1 MEGGLMTAVTPRPA
15 LSALL
20 GVTETGST
28 PGGQT
33 GSWRDRLIAQAAEL
47 TRAGGWQAITMARLA
62 DRVGVSR
69 QTVYNEIGS
78 KRQLAEAMI
87 MHELEVFLR
96 AVDAAFEEQPESLTD
111 AIREAATRVL
121 EMAAKNPLLHA
132 VLSASHGAESA
143 LLPLLTTQVEP
154 LIEAAHGLVRRHL
167 DTYDHGLDQDRID
180 PLVDMV
186 IRLVLSHVTAPSTSP
201 RETADNIAW
210 IADRVLRSSSSAPE
224 NA

>member
-1 MEGGLMTAVTPRPA
+1 MSAVTPRPG

-20 GVTETGST
+20 GTGETGSA
-28 PGGQT
+28 PSAPPS
-33 GSWRDRLIAQAAEL
+33 SWRERLVAQAAEL
-47 TRAGGWQAITMARLA
+47 TRAGGWQAITMAKLA

-96 AVDAAFEEQPESLTD
+96 AVDAAFDENPDDLVEAL
-111 AIREAATRVL
+111 RVAATRVL
-121 EMAAKNPLLHA
+121 EMARTNPLLHA
-132 VLSASHGAESA
+132 VLSASHGAEST
-143 LLPLLTTQVEP
+143 LLPLLTTQAEP

-167 DTYDHGLDQDRID
+167 EHYDHGLEEELID

-186 IRLVLSHVTAPSTSP
+186 IRVLLSHVTTPSGSP
-201 RETADNIAW
+201 GETADKIAW
-210 IADRVLRSSSSAPE
+210 IAARVLRQP
-224 NA
+224 

>member
-1 MEGGLMTAVTPRPA
+1 MAAVTPRAA

-20 GVTETGST
+20 GVSETGS
-28 PGGQT
+28 PPS
-33 GSWRDRLIAQAAEL
+33 SWRERLIEQAAEL
-47 TRAGGWQAITMARLA
+47 TRAGGWQAITMAKLA

-78 KRQLAEAMI
+78 KRQLAEAMV

-96 AVDAAFEEQPESLTD
+96 AVDAAFEENPDDLVEAL
-111 AIREAATRVL
+111 RVAATRVL
-121 EMAAKNPLLHA
+121 EMAQTNPLLHA
-132 VLSASHGAESA
+132 VLSASHGAEST
-143 LLPLLTTQVEP
+143 LLPLLTTQAEP

-167 DTYDHGLDQDRID
+167 DGYDHGLEEELVD

-186 IRLVLSHVTAPSTSP
+186 IRVLLSHVTTPSGSP
-201 RETADNIAW
+201 RETADKIAW
-210 IADRVLRSSSSAPE
+210 IAARVLRQPSVPNP

>member
-1 MEGGLMTAVTPRPA
+1 MTPVTPRPA
-15 LSALL
+15 LTALL
-20 GVTETGST
+20 GLDET
-28 PGGQT
+28 T
-33 GSWRDRLIAQAAEL
+33 GASSSWRERLLEEAAEL
-47 TRAGGWQAITMARLA
+47 TRAGGWQAITMAKLA

-96 AVDAAFEEQPESLTD
+96 AVDAAFEAHPDDLVE
-111 AIREAATRVL
+111 AIREAAYRVL
-121 EMAAKNPLLHA
+121 EMARTNPLLHA
-132 VLSASHGAESA
+132 VLSASHGAESS
-143 LLPLLTTQVEP
+143 LLPLLTTQAEP

-167 DTYDHGLDQDRID
+167 DTYGHGLEAARID

-210 IADRVLRSSSSAPE
+210 ISARVLSPALG
-224 NA
+224 

>member
-1 MEGGLMTAVTPRPA
+1 MAPVNPRPA

-20 GVTETGST
+20 GAEAG
-28 PGGQT
+28 GGQPS
-33 GSWRDRLIAQAAEL
+33 SWRDRLIAQAAEL
-47 TRAGGWQAITMARLA
+47 TRAGGWQAITMAKLA

-87 MHELEVFLR
+87 MHELEVFLQ
-96 AVDAAFEEQPESLTD
+96 AVDAAFEENPDDLTA
-111 AIREAATRVL
+111 AIREAARRVL
-121 EMAAKNPLLHA
+121 EMARRNPLLHA

-167 DTYDHGLDQDRID
+167 DTYDHGLEEDRID
-180 PLVDMV
+180 PMVDMV

-201 RETADNIAW
+201 DETADNIAW
-210 IADRVLRSSSSAPE
+210 IADRVLTAGAVRA
-224 NA
+224 

>member
-1 MEGGLMTAVTPRPA
+1 MAEVTPRPA

-20 GVTETGST
+20 GIETGGGPSSG
-28 PGGQT
+28 PGR
-33 GSWRDRLIAQAAEL
+33 SWRDRLIAQAAEL
-47 TRAGGWQAITMARLA
+47 TRSGGWQAITMAKLA

-87 MHELEVFLR
+87 MHELEVFLQ
-96 AVDAAFEEQPESLTD
+96 AVDAAFEEHPESLST
-111 AIREAATRVL
+111 AIRAAATRVL
-121 EMAAKNPLLHA
+121 EMARRNPLLHA
-132 VLSASHGAESA
+132 VLSASHGAEST

-154 LIEAAHGLVRRHL
+154 LLEAAHGLVRRHL
-167 DTYDHGLDQDRID
+167 DTYDHGLDEDRID

-201 RETADNIAW
+201 AETAENIAW
-210 IADRVLRSSSSAPE
+210 IAERVLGERLNP
-224 NA
+224 

>member
-1 MEGGLMTAVTPRPA
+1 MAPVTPRPA

-20 GVTETGST
+20 GVEEAAGSPT
-28 PGGQT
+28 QAQPS
-33 GSWRDRLIAQAAEL
+33 SWRERLVAQAADL
-47 TRAGGWQAITMARLA
+47 TRSGGWAAITMAKLA

-87 MHELEVFLR
+87 MHELEVFLQ
-96 AVDAAFEEQPESLTD
+96 AVDAAFEENPDDLGE
-111 AIREAATRVL
+111 AIREAAARVL
-121 EMAAKNPLLHA
+121 EMAAANPLLHA
-132 VLSASHGAESA
+132 VLSASHGAESD

-167 DTYDHGLDQDRID
+167 DTYDHGLDEDRID
-180 PLVDMV
+180 PMVDMV

-210 IADRVLRSSSSAPE
+210 IAERVLRPS
-224 NA
+224 

>member
-1 MEGGLMTAVTPRPA
+1 MTAVTPRPG

-20 GVTETGST
+20 GMPERPAGVQPNT
-28 PGGQT
+28 
-33 GSWRDRLIAQAAEL
+33 WRDRLVAQAAEL
-47 TRAGGWQAITMARLA
+47 TRAGGWQAITMAKLA

-96 AVDAAFEEQPESLTD
+96 AVDAAFEEHPDDLVEAL
-111 AIREAATRVL
+111 REAATRVL
-121 EMAAKNPLLHA
+121 EMARTNPLLHA

-143 LLPLLTTQVEP
+143 LLPLLTTQAEP

-167 DTYDHGLDQDRID
+167 DNYDHGLDDDLVD

-186 IRLVLSHVTAPSTSP
+186 IRVLLSHVTTPSGSP
-201 RETADNIAW
+201 RETADKIAW
-210 IADRVLRSSSSAPE
+210 IAARVLSPGS
-224 NA
+224 

>member
-1 MEGGLMTAVTPRPA
+1 MSPVTPRPA

-20 GVTETGST
+20 GVGES
-28 PGGQT
+28 GGT
-33 GSWRDRLIAQAAEL
+33 SSNWRERLLEQAAEL

-96 AVDAAFEEQPESLTD
+96 AVDAAFEEHPDDLVE
-111 AIREAATRVL
+111 AIREAAARVL
-121 EMAAKNPLLHA
+121 EMAGTNPLLHA
-132 VLSASHGAESA
+132 VLSASHGAESS

-167 DTYDHGLDQDRID
+167 DTYDHGLDEHRVD
-180 PLVDMV
+180 PMVDMV

-210 IADRVLRSSSSAPE
+210 IAARVLRPS
-224 NA
+224 

>member
-1 MEGGLMTAVTPRPA
+1 MTAVNPRPA

-20 GVTETGST
+20 GADETAGHSS
-28 PGGQT
+28 
-33 GSWRDRLIAQAAEL
+33 SWRDRLVAQAAEL
-47 TRAGGWQAITMARLA
+47 TRSGGWQAITMAKLA

-87 MHELEVFLR
+87 MHELEVFLQ
-96 AVDAAFEEQPESLTD
+96 AVDAAFEDNPGSLTD

-121 EMAAKNPLLHA
+121 EMARTNPLLHA

-167 DTYDHGLDQDRID
+167 DSYDHGLDEDRID

-201 RETADNIAW
+201 EETADNIAW
-210 IADRVLRSSSSAPE
+210 IAARVLGRPSGSSAE
-224 NA
+224 VAARATT

>member
-1 MEGGLMTAVTPRPA
+1 MSTVTPRPA

-20 GVTETGST
+20 GVDDTGN
-28 PGGQT
+28 PPQGG
-33 GSWRDRLIAQAAEL
+33 WRARLITQAAEL
-47 TRAGGWQAITMARLA
+47 TRAGGWQAITMAKLA
-62 DRVGVSR
+62 DKVGVSR

-96 AVDAAFEEQPESLTD
+96 GVDAAFEEHPDDLVD
-111 AIREAATRVL
+111 AIRAAATGVL
-121 EMAAKNPLLHA
+121 ETARTNPLLHA

-167 DTYDHGLDQDRID
+167 DTYDHGLDPDRVD

-201 RETADNIAW
+201 AETADNIAW
-210 IADRVLRSSSSAPE
+210 ISARVLAAGS
-224 NA
+224 

>member
-1 MEGGLMTAVTPRPA
+1 MTAVTPRPA

-20 GVTETGST
+20 GVGETG
-28 PGGQT
+28 GGQPQPS
-33 GSWRDRLIAQAAEL
+33 SWRERLVAQAAEL
-47 TRAGGWQAITMARLA
+47 TRAGGWQAITMAKLA

-87 MHELEVFLR
+87 MHELEVFLQ
-96 AVDAAFEEQPESLTD
+96 AVDAAFEENPESLVD

-121 EMAAKNPLLHA
+121 EMARTNPLLHA

-167 DTYDHGLDQDRID
+167 DTYDHGLDEDRID

-186 IRLVLSHVTAPSTSP
+186 IRLVLSHVTAPGPASP
-201 RETADNIAW
+201 ATTADNIAW
-210 IADRVLRSSSSAPE
+210 IAARVLRAEVPAS
-224 NA
+224 

>member
-1 MEGGLMTAVTPRPA
+1 MSAVTPRPG

-20 GVTETGST
+20 GLDDA
-28 PGGQT
+28 GG
-33 GSWRDRLIAQAAEL
+33 GPSAPVSGWRDRLVAQAAEL
-47 TRAGGWQAITMARLA
+47 TRAGGWQAITMAKLA

-87 MHELEVFLR
+87 MHELEVFLQ
-96 AVDAAFEEQPESLTD
+96 AVDAAFEENPDDLPG
-111 AIREAATRVL
+111 AIREAARRVL
-121 EMAAKNPLLHA
+121 EMARRNPLLHA

-167 DTYDHGLDQDRID
+167 DTYDHGLDEDRVD
-180 PLVDMV
+180 PMVDMV
-186 IRLVLSHVTAPSTSP
+186 IRLVLSHVTSPSTSP
-201 RETADNIAW
+201 TETADNIAW
-210 IADRVLRSSSSAPE
+210 IAEQVLRPS
-224 NA
+224 

>member
-1 MEGGLMTAVTPRPA
+1 MSPVTPRPA
-15 LSALL
+15 SLVGRAD
-20 GVTETGST
+20 
-28 PGGQT
+28 PGG
-33 GSWRDRLIAQAAEL
+33 AAAEQPTGWRERLLATAADL
-47 TRAGGWQAITMARLA
+47 TRSGGWQAITMAKLA

-78 KRQLAEAMI
+78 KRHLAEAMI

-96 AVDAAFEEQPESLTD
+96 AVDAAFEAHPDDLVA
-111 AIREAATRVL
+111 AIREASARVL
-121 EMAAKNPLLHA
+121 EMARTNPLLHA
-132 VLSASHGAESA
+132 VLSASHGAEST

-167 DTYDHGLDQDRID
+167 DTYDHRLDADRID

-186 IRLVLSHVTAPSTSP
+186 IRLVLSHVTAPSTPP

-210 IADRVLRSSSSAPE
+210 IAQRVLR
-224 NA
+224 

>member
-1 MEGGLMTAVTPRPA
+1 MTAVTPRPA

-20 GVTETGST
+20 GVEETSL
-28 PGGQT
+28 QQS
-33 GSWRDRLIAQAAEL
+33 SWRSRLIAQAAEL
-47 TRAGGWQAITMARLA
+47 TRAGGWQAITMAKLA

-87 MHELEVFLR
+87 MHELEVFLQ
-96 AVDAAFEEQPESLTD
+96 AVEAAFEENPDDLVA
-111 AIREAATRVL
+111 AIREAAARVL
-121 EMAAKNPLLHA
+121 EMARTNPLLHA

-167 DTYDHGLDQDRID
+167 DGYDHGLDEDRID

-186 IRLVLSHVTAPSTSP
+186 IRLVLSHVTAPGATSP

-210 IADRVLRSSSSAPE
+210 IAARVLA
-224 NA
+224 AHQVV

>member
-1 MEGGLMTAVTPRPA
+1 MAPVTPRPA

-20 GVTETGST
+20 GVEEAAGSPT
-28 PGGQT
+28 QAQPS
-33 GSWRDRLIAQAAEL
+33 SWRERLVAQAADL
-47 TRAGGWQAITMARLA
+47 TRSGGWAAITMAKLA

-96 AVDAAFEEQPESLTD
+96 AVDAAFEENPDDLGE
-111 AIREAATRVL
+111 AIREAAARVL
-121 EMAAKNPLLHA
+121 EMAAANPLLHA
-132 VLSASHGAESA
+132 VLSASHGAESD

-167 DTYDHGLDQDRID
+167 DTYDHGLDPDRID

-210 IADRVLRSSSSAPE
+210 IAKRVLLRR
-224 NA
+224 

>member
-1 MEGGLMTAVTPRPA
+1 MTAVTPRPA

-20 GVTETGST
+20 GTGEA
-28 PGGQT
+28 GGSSAAQT
-33 GSWRDRLIAQAAEL
+33 GSWRERLIAQAAEL
-47 TRAGGWQAITMARLA
+47 TRAGGWQAITMAKLA

-78 KRQLAEAMI
+78 KRQLAEAMV

-96 AVDAAFEEQPESLTD
+96 AVDAAFEEHPEDLVE
-111 AIREAATRVL
+111 ALREAATRVL
-121 EMAAKNPLLHA
+121 EMARTNPLLHA

-143 LLPLLTTQVEP
+143 LLPLLTTQAEP

-167 DTYDHGLDQDRID
+167 DTYDHGLDEALID

-186 IRLVLSHVTAPSTSP
+186 IRVLLSHVTSPSGSP
-201 RETADNIAW
+201 RETADDIAW
-210 IADRVLRSSSSAPE
+210 IAARVMRRD
-224 NA
+224 

>member
-1 MEGGLMTAVTPRPA
+1 
-15 LSALL
+15 
-20 GVTETGST
+20 
-28 PGGQT
+28 
-33 GSWRDRLIAQAAEL
+33 
-47 TRAGGWQAITMARLA
+47 
-62 DRVGVSR
+62 
-69 QTVYNEIGS
+69 
-78 KRQLAEAMI
+78 MI

-96 AVDAAFEEQPESLTD
+96 AVDAAFEEHPESLTD

-210 IADRVLRSSSSAPE
+210 IAARVLRR
-224 NA
+224 

>member
-1 MEGGLMTAVTPRPA
+1 MTAVTPRPA

-20 GVTETGST
+20 GSGEN
-28 PGGQT
+28 GGAGN
-33 GSWRDRLIAQAAEL
+33 GSWRARLVAQAAEL
-47 TRAGGWQAITMARLA
+47 TRAGGWQAITMAKLA
-62 DRVGVSR
+62 DKVGVSR

-96 AVDAAFEEQPESLTD
+96 AVDAAFEDNPDDLVEAL
-111 AIREAATRVL
+111 REAATQVL
-121 EMAAKNPLLHA
+121 EMARTNPLLHA

-154 LIEAAHGLVRRHL
+154 LLDAAHGLVRRHL
-167 DTYDHGLDQDRID
+167 DTYDHGLDEDRID

-201 RETADNIAW
+201 QETADNIAW
-210 IADRVLRSSSSAPE
+210 IADRVLHAG
-224 NA
+224 

>member
-1 MEGGLMTAVTPRPA
+1 MTAVTPRPA

-20 GVTETGST
+20 GVEEKA
-28 PGGQT
+28 GQQS
-33 GSWRDRLIAQAAEL
+33 SWRSRLIAQAAEL
-47 TRAGGWQAITMARLA
+47 TRSGGWQAITMAKLA

-87 MHELEVFLR
+87 MHELEVFLQ
-96 AVDAAFEEQPESLTD
+96 AVEAAFEENPDDLVA
-111 AIREAATRVL
+111 AIREAASRVL
-121 EMAAKNPLLHA
+121 EMARNNPLLHA

-167 DTYDHGLDQDRID
+167 DTYDHGLEPERVD

-201 RETADNIAW
+201 QETADNIAW
-210 IADRVLRSSSSAPE
+210 IAARVLAERTDA
-224 NA
+224 

>member
-1 MEGGLMTAVTPRPA
+1 MAPVTPRPA

-20 GVTETGST
+20 GVEEAAGSPT
-28 PGGQT
+28 QAQPS
-33 GSWRDRLIAQAAEL
+33 SWRERLVAQAADL
-47 TRAGGWQAITMARLA
+47 TRSGGWAAITMAKLA

-87 MHELEVFLR
+87 MHELEVFLQ
-96 AVDAAFEEQPESLTD
+96 AVDAAFEENPDDLGE
-111 AIREAATRVL
+111 AIREAAARVL
-121 EMAAKNPLLHA
+121 EMAAANPLLHA
-132 VLSASHGAESA
+132 VLSASHGAESD

-167 DTYDHGLDQDRID
+167 DTYDHGLDPDRID

-210 IADRVLRSSSSAPE
+210 IAKRVLLRR
-224 NA
+224 

>member
-1 MEGGLMTAVTPRPA
+1 MAEVTPRPA

-20 GVTETGST
+20 GVDG
-28 PGGQT
+28 PGGQS

-47 TRAGGWQAITMARLA
+47 TRSGGWQAITMAKLA

-96 AVDAAFEEQPESLTD
+96 AVDAAFEDHPDSLTD
-111 AIREAATRVL
+111 AIRAAATRVL
-121 EMAAKNPLLHA
+121 EMARKNPLLHA

-143 LLPLLTTQVEP
+143 LLPLLTTRVEP
-154 LIEAAHGLVRRHL
+154 LLEAAHGLVRRHL
-167 DTYDHGLDQDRID
+167 DTYDHGLDEDRVD

-201 RETADNIAW
+201 EETADNIAW
-210 IADRVLRSSSSAPE
+210 IAERVLAVETVRG
-224 NA
+224 

>member
-1 MEGGLMTAVTPRPA
+1 MSPVTPRPA

-20 GVTETGST
+20 GVGES
-28 PGGQT
+28 GGT
-33 GSWRDRLIAQAAEL
+33 SSNWRERLLEQAAEL

-96 AVDAAFEEQPESLTD
+96 AVDAAFEEHPDDLVE
-111 AIREAATRVL
+111 AIREAAARVL
-121 EMAAKNPLLHA
+121 EMAGTNPLLHA
-132 VLSASHGAESA
+132 VLSASHGAESS
-143 LLPLLTTQVEP
+143 LLPLLTTQVDP

-167 DTYDHGLDQDRID
+167 DTYDHGLDEHRVD
-180 PLVDMV
+180 PMVDMV

-210 IADRVLRSSSSAPE
+210 IAARVLRPS
-224 NA
+224 

>member
-1 MEGGLMTAVTPRPA
+1 MAEVTPRPA

-20 GVTETGST
+20 GVETG
-28 PGGQT
+28 GGSS

-47 TRAGGWQAITMARLA
+47 TRSGGWQAITMAKLA

-87 MHELEVFLR
+87 MHELEVFLQ
-96 AVDAAFEEQPESLTD
+96 AVDAAFEEHPESLSE
-111 AIREAATRVL
+111 AIRAAATRVL
-121 EMAAKNPLLHA
+121 EMARKNPLLHA

-154 LIEAAHGLVRRHL
+154 LLEAAHGLVRRHL
-167 DTYDHGLDQDRID
+167 DTYDHGLDEDRID

-201 RETADNIAW
+201 AETAENIAW
-210 IADRVLRSSSSAPE
+210 IAERVLTVETARS
-224 NA
+224 